1 MATGDSNTFVEPTA
15 GTAINTARGQVNGS
29 LRALLR
35 NFYSS
40 VTPTGPNIIAS
51 GTNQGE
57 QDGMLFRMANANVAA
72 LYISDSANKKSS
84 EVGGNFTRV
93 GIGNRVENGI
103 GALAANVTHYEIGE
117 LVATVSADGALA
129 SNARL
134 YLSKGNT
141 NSMTDFIDVGI
152 PPTNGSV
159 TAPMIGNL
167 EYLRFSNAL
176 VGKTKFTTNADI
188 KLGSAGSGDGNTAIG
203 FNTNNV
209 TSNVSL
215 VKNIQES
222 GHGLSI
228 IDQDGDYGPLRS
240 NIVFQSTVAGTDTA
254 ISELIP
260 VGTMVV
266 WGKATAPSGWLL
278 CDGTAISRTTYSAL
292 FAQLGTVYGVGN
304 GSSTFNLP
312 NFRDRAPVGAGANM
326 SLGDQVG
333 ALAASGVITTN
344 SGTADL
350 TLGTASFASSA
361 KDSAVAD
368 AVISVTAG
376 GHTHTLTLPHVA
388 VNFIIKT

>member
-84 EVGGNFTRV
+84 EAGGNFTRV

-152 PPTNGSV
+152 PPKNGSV
-159 TAPMIGNL
+159 TAPMIGDL

-188 KLGSAGSGDGNTAIG
+188 KLGSAGDGDGNTAIG

-209 TSNVSL
+209 NSNVSL

-312 NFRDRAPVGAGANM
+312 NFRDRVPVGAGANM

-350 TLGTASFASSA
+350 TLDTASFASSA
-361 KDSAVAD
+361 KDSAITD
-368 AVISVTAG
+368 AVTNVTAG
-376 GHTHTLTLPHVA
+376 GHTHTLTLPHIA